1 MAKKSSPCA
10 LWLKNLPLA
19 REDFVWFGRR
29 GKLMEDKMGKADI
42 AVILQ
47 KNPFAFTSFAKC
59 ADSAH

>member
-1 MAKKSSPCA
+1 
-10 LWLKNLPLA
+10 
-19 REDFVWFGRR
+19 
-29 GKLMEDKMGKADI
+29 MEDKMGKADI